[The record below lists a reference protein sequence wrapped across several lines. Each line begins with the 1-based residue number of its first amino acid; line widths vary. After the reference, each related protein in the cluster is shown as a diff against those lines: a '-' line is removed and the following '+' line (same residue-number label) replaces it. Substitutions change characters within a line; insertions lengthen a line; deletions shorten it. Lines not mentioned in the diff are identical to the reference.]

1 MIHLKTIIM
10 KKKIDMESPVS
21 HIIYFFLSV
30 AGLAPF
36 PPKKIWQGFPCVGLI

>member
-10 KKKIDMESPVS
+10 KKKLTWSPLYLTLF
-21 HIIYFFLSV
+21 IFFLSV